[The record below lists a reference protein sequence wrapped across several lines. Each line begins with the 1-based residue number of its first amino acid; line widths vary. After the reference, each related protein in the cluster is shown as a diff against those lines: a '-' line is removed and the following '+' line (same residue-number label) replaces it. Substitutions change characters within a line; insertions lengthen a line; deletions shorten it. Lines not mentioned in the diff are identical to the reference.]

1 MAQLK
6 KENTNTK
13 SKYYY
18 NTILNNKTYE
28 SDLRR
33 LCSTFIFYVG

>member
-18 NTILNNKTYE
+18 NTMILTKHMSLI
-28 SDLRR
+28 SDV
-33 LCSTFIFYVG
+33 YVQLSSSM